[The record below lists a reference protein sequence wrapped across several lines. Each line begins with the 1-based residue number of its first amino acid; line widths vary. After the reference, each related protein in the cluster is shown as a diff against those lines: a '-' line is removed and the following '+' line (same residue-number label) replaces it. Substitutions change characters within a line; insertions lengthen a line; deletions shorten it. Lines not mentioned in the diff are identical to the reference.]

1 MFKPTVML
9 NKITDI
15 EAEDLK
21 KGNITTIMT
30 DLDNTILPWNSSEYS
45 LSLRKWLNIMKKA
58 NIEVLVVSNNSYKR
72 IEKAVADLEIG
83 IVARAK
89 KPLPFEIM
97 KYLKENHIQKEEILF
112 VGDQIFTDVLA
123 GSLSGVKTVLVKP
136 IVETDAKKTR
146 VNRFFERPLLKYLQ
160 KTNKNLYWKDSLH
173 DRK

>member
-1 MFKPTVML
+1 MFKPTIML
-9 NKITDI
+9 NRITDI
-15 EAEDLK
+15 EPADLK
-21 KGNITTIMT
+21 ALNITTIMT
-30 DLDNTILPWNSSEYS
+30 DLDNTILPWNSSEYT
-45 LSLRKWLNIMKKA
+45 LSLRKWLNIMKMA

-97 KYLKENHIQKEEILF
+97 KYLKDNNINKDEILF

-136 IVETDAKKTR
+136 IVNTDAKKTR

-160 KTNKNLYWKDSLH
+160 KKDKNLYWKDSLH